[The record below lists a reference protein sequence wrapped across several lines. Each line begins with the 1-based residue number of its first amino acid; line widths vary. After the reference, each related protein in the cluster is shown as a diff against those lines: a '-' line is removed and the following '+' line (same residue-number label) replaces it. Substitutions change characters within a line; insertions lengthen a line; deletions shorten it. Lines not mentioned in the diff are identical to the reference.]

1 MRNKNEKNYLRKR
14 KTTDK
19 ICGFNIIKLHQRPT
33 SLSKRK
39 IKCESL
45 HHKQQQQLP

>member
-1 MRNKNEKNYLRKR
+1 MRDKNEKNYLRQR

-19 ICGFNIIKLHQRPT
+19 ICGFNIIELRQRSI

>member
-1 MRNKNEKNYLRKR
+1 MRDKNEKSYLRKR

-19 ICGFNIIKLHQRPT
+19 ICGFNIIELHQRFT

-45 HHKQQQQLP
+45 PHKQQQQLP

>member
-1 MRNKNEKNYLRKR
+1 MRDKNEKSYLRKR
-14 KTTDK
+14 KTTDLV
-19 ICGFNIIKLHQRPT
+19 CGFNIIELRQRPT

-39 IKCESL
+39 IKCESP